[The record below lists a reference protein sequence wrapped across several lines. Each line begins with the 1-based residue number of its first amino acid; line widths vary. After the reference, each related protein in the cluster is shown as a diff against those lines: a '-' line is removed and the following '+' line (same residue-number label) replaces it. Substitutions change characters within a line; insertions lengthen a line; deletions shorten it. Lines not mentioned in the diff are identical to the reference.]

1 MRSAGPA
8 GRYTLFYAAGAR
20 AAPFRRFSID
30 ALLRLHGRMGLIR
43 VTPFFAGSKVIAM
56 STEWGVAPFMTEC
69 SEQPVIDDAISK
81 KVAMRGTTTAGT
93 VMSLGF
99 GSSFG

>member
-1 MRSAGPA
+1 
-8 GRYTLFYAAGAR
+8 
-20 AAPFRRFSID
+20 
-30 ALLRLHGRMGLIR
+30 MGLIR

-81 KVAMRGTTTAGT
+81 KVGYAWYDYSGPCNVPWFWVIIRMIE
-93 VMSLGF
+93 
-99 GSSFG
+99 